1 MESRRRTV
9 LKTICEKSLGDS
21 TVHTV
26 AEIHINDF
34 WGCRVPPLYGS
45 SRSSVGVL
53 GHVRSSVCQRLLH
66 TTNDTRV
73 DLKMTFLTMHDT
85 AGTAYGCG
93 FSMQLLGCC

>member
-26 AEIHINDF
+26 VEIHINEF
-34 WGCRVPPLYGS
+34 SGCRVPPLYGS

-53 GHVRSSVCQRLLH
+53 GHVRSSCGQRLLH
-66 TTNDTRV
+66 TTNDTKV
-73 DLKMTFLTMHDT
+73 NFNMTYLTMHDT
-85 AGTAYGCG
+85 AGTAYGFG
-93 FSMQLLGCC
+93 LSMKLLGCC